1 MSKHTIHLLED
12 FCMVKAHGTWYEN
25 TDEIP
30 PRVSFICDLLDE
42 RGIAYEI
49 DKWHAVNGVPLYNV
63 YVHGESKLMVIA
75 HHDINNKMS
84 QNANDNSASV
94 INAIYLREL
103 SPDTCITFT
112 DGEEFGG
119 IGAQR
124 LSDRINEGFFPSVT
138 AVLNLEL
145 TGRGGKNFMIGR
157 GRTLDN
163 DLRDWI
169 ASEYACPIVNVP
181 FNDSYILESNG
192 INSCVINPL
201 PTLDDPDLKRP
212 LLEHNGNKLD
222 SSILYLCHS
231 ERDTWD
237 KCSFDEMQEFVSEVL
252 VPLVAGYGDRG
263 K

>member
-1 MSKHTIHLLED
+1 
-12 FCMVKAHGTWYEN
+12 
-25 TDEIP
+25 
-30 PRVSFICDLLDE
+30 
-42 RGIAYEI
+42 
-49 DKWHAVNGVPLYNV
+49 
-63 YVHGESKLMVIA
+63 
-75 HHDINNKMS
+75 
-84 QNANDNSASV
+84 
-94 INAIYLREL
+94 
-103 SPDTCITFT
+103 
-112 DGEEFGG
+112 
-119 IGAQR
+119 
-124 LSDRINEGFFPSVT
+124 
-138 AVLNLEL
+138 
-145 TGRGGKNFMIGR
+145 MIGR

-231 ERDTWD
+231 EKDTWD

>member
-1 MSKHTIHLLED
+1 MKPTIHLLED

-25 TDEIP
+25 TDEMP
-30 PRVSFICDLLDE
+30 PRVGFICDLLTE
-42 RGIAYEI
+42 RGITFII
-49 DKWHAVNGVPLYNV
+49 DKWKAINGTPLYNV
-63 YVHGESKLMVIA
+63 YVPGTSKLMVIA
-75 HHDINNKMS
+75 HHDINNKNS

-94 INAIYLREL
+94 INAIYLKEIL
-103 SPDTCITFT
+103 PQATIAFT

-124 LSDRINEGFFPSVT
+124 LADKINDGSISGIE

-157 GRTLDN
+157 GRSEEN
-163 DLRDWI
+163 NLRDWV

-181 FNDSYILESNG
+181 FNDSYILENNG

-201 PTLDDPDLKRP
+201 PTLTEPDLSSRP
-212 LLEHNGNKLD
+212 LLEHNGHKLD

-231 ERDTWD
+231 KEDTWD
-237 KCSFDEMQEFVSEVL
+237 KCNFDEMTEFVSDVL
-252 VPLVAGYGDRG
+252 VPLVTGYEKR
-263 K
+263 